1 MFHLLDVNMARLGN
15 CFKNELENLPWVN
28 FPFCVEGKKYNCY
41 VHLTKC
47 LIVFSENKNCF
58 LIPGRANFCRFVRV
72 LWFRLLVYTTPKDL
86 DQFSEYVYPF
96 IYKSVIVSH
105 LENINRTSRNFQW
118 TFVWIATITINIYRN
133 RFKCIDLKVHY
144 VEK

>member
-47 LIVFSENKNCF
+47 LIVFSKNKLF
-58 LIPGRANFCRFVRV
+58 RFVRV
-72 LWFRLLVYTTPKDL
+72 LWFRLLVYTVPKDL
-86 DQFSEYVYPF
+86 DRFSEYVYLF